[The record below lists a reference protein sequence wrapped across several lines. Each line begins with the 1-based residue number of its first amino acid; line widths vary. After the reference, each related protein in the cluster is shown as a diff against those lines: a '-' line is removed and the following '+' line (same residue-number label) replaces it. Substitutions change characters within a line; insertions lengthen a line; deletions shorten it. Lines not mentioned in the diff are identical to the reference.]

1 MGNTKKKTM
10 KVRPIKG
17 MNSDIFPSL
26 HATETEY
33 RYALNAVNQ
42 TDEEKKGFGL
52 APESGNALHVQLPD
66 GFEVRGLV
74 YVEENNSFVVFLHN
88 GGENQIGIIDEK
100 NRTYTEIVNDTNSN
114 QQLNFS
120 FDEWIDA
127 TVKWITKG
135 QCKHLFVYWSNE
147 NIYKFADLN
156 DPCCDYSDIILFDC
170 TCPTTVQTSIQE
182 NGGRLPNGSYSFAIQ
197 LEDEDGNTTNW
208 GKVSQVIPISDKD
221 NIAGEI
227 SDKAINLVVKNLSSR
242 YNKINIA
249 VIKTVLG
256 ITTVK
261 KIENNFYGGT
271 QFSFLY
277 SGDTGREIDTS
288 LTEILARKNRFIKG
302 KNLHQYG
309 SRLLLYNTKPVY
321 NLNYQKYANQ
331 IDVGFVQYVV
341 PSRMAKDY
349 RQLRP
354 NENYLF
360 FIRWNYCDN
369 TSSAAFPLI
378 NRAATP
384 EELEM
389 IQDNT
394 CVDCELP
401 RWKMEDTSIVE
412 KYHLTDISDINQ
424 GFEPPITIKSVPREI
439 ETDAATTKDEYSAN
453 EVPDINQIVKDA
465 MSTKDSN
472 FENQLDC
479 ACEKL
484 EELKNQLFVVTLL
497 DQKEMVT
504 TLLNADLMMLE
515 CMCNN
520 RM

>member
-1 MGNTKKKTM
+1 MGGSKKQSK
-10 KVRPIKG
+10 KIRPIKG
-17 MNSDIFPSL
+17 INSDVLPSL
-26 HATETEY
+26 QVTDSEY
-33 RYALNAVNQ
+33 RFALNAVNQ

-52 APESGNALHVQLPD
+52 APESGNALHVQLPE

-74 YVEENNSFVVFLHN
+74 YVEEVNKFVVFLHN
-88 GGENQIGIIDEK
+88 GSENQIGIIDED
-100 NRTYTEIVNDTNSN
+100 NRIYTEIVNDTNSDN
-114 QQLNFS
+114 QLNFS

-127 TVKWITKG
+127 TTKWIVRG
-135 QCKHLFVYWSNE
+135 QCKHLVVYWSN
-147 NIYKFADLN
+147 NDTYKFADLD
-156 DPCCDYSDIILFDC
+156 DPCCDYKDIILFDC

-208 GKVSQVIPISDKD
+208 SKISQVIAISDQD
-221 NIAGEI
+221 NIAGEL
-227 SDKAINLVVKNLSSR
+227 SSKAINLVVKNLSKH

-261 KIENNFYGGT
+261 KIKDNFYGGT

-277 SGDTGREIDTS
+277 SGDNGREIDTT

-309 SRLLLYNTKPVY
+309 SRLLLYNTKPVF
-321 NLNYQKYANQ
+321 NLDYQKYAND
-331 IDVGFVQYVV
+331 INVGFVQYVV
-341 PSRMAKDY
+341 PSQSAKNY

-378 NRAATP
+378 NRAAT
-384 EELEM
+384 ESEKELVHGD
-389 IQDNT
+389 DN
-394 CVDCELP
+394 CSDCELP
-401 RWKMEDTSIVE
+401 RWKVEDTSIVE
-412 KYHLTDISDINQ
+412 KYHLENIVDSNN
-424 GFEPPITIKSVPREI
+424 GFEPDITIVSVPRTI
-439 ETDAATTKDEYSAN
+439 ETDVAAPKDEYADG
-453 EVPDINQIVKDA
+453 EVPDIDKIVKDA

-484 EELKNQLFVVTLL
+484 QAVKQGLLQNAPDEFLKLFANP
-497 DQKEMVT
+497 DI
-504 TLLNADLMMLE
+504 MMLE

-520 RM
+520 RQ